1 MKTSNIILT
10 AFAALIIALITIA
23 LFTTKNAVETIV
35 EVANEKAVS
44 IENAKDSVM
53 LEDFNTLLAQGDGR
67 IELKQTDSNPMIY
80 GNDFEYSLEN
90 NVLSINPKGGSLI
103 LEFKKLRSIRAED
116 DIRISAETVLLDS
129 LNIHMDDDARLDAKY
144 FTLNYAGV
152 LANDDARLN
161 FEESEME
168 SAEII
173 LNNDADVYLV
183 NTICKDLNFEQ
194 NDDSDL
200 SFKGKTKIGRK

>member
-10 AFAALIIALITIA
+10 AFAALIIALITVA

-44 IENAKDSVM
+44 IENAKDSLM
-53 LEDFNTLLAQGDGR
+53 LEDFNALLAQGDGR

-80 GNDFEYSLEN
+80 GNDFEYSVEN

-103 LEFKKLRSIRAED
+103 LEFKNLRSIRAEG
-116 DIRISAETVLLDS
+116 DIRIGAETVLLDS